1 MARELASSAAG
12 YANISPQLFSINFQ
26 KYLSKFENA
35 FVSIFNCICLNY
47 EMYLSMRE
55 CAARELASS
64 AADHGNTSS
73 HFFNHI

>member
-1 MARELASSAAG
+1 MQAARHESWRARPRVMG
-12 YANISPQLFSINFQ
+12 TPFQLILQ
-26 KYLSKFENA
+26 MYLSKFENA
-35 FVSIFNCICLNY
+35 FVSIFNCICLYY

-64 AADHGNTSS
+64 AADHENTSS